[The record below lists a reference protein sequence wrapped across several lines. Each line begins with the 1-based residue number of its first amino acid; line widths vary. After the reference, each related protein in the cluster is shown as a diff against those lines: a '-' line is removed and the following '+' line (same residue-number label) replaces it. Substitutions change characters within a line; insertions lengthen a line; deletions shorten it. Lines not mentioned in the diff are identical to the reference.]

1 MAADC
6 NKPIWSLHLNSK
18 CEISSLAKRR
28 RRRRRC
34 PFALAPSGGVCVSVC
49 VCALCVNVP
58 SRKCQLL
65 CLCAPSA
72 TCSSSVGPW
81 RHKGHKPRLEL
92 QCLFLLLLL
101 SVRLSIC
108 LIWVYATFMLINTFM
123 TCATVSS
130 PFSFPPVAAQV
141 IANLVWISI
150 GQFGLVSAPP
160 AVAKPS
166 QATLESVRSEQK
178 SVNLWGDYGSC
189 E

>member
-18 CEISSLAKRR
+18 CEISSLANRR
-28 RRRRRC
+28 RRRRR

-65 CLCAPSA
+65 CLCAPCA

-160 AVAKPS
+160 AVATPS
-166 QATLESVRSEQK
+166 QVGFSSKWTEV
-178 SVNLWGDYGSC
+178 G
-189 E
+189 

>member
-28 RRRRRC
+28 RRRWR
-34 PFALAPSGGVCVSVC
+34 PFALAPSGGVHSSRLCVF
-49 VCALCVNVP
+49 VCARFAWTCRAGSAN
-58 SRKCQLL
+58 CFA
-65 CLCAPSA
+65 CAPCF
-72 TCSSSVGPW
+72 TCSSSVGPG

-92 QCLFLLLLL
+92 QCLFLLFLLL

-123 TCATVSS
+123 TCTTVSS
-130 PFSFPPVAAQV
+130 PLSPVTAQV

-150 GQFGLVSAPP
+150 GQFGLVSTPP
-160 AVAKPS
+160 AVAKPGQVGICS
-166 QATLESVRSEQK
+166 KWTEV
-178 SVNLWGDYGSC
+178 G
-189 E
+189 

>member
-1 MAADC
+1 MSSLALELRLRRVPRPTCTTLFYLQLAPIDCLMAADC

-28 RRRRRC
+28 RRR
-34 PFALAPSGGVCVSVC
+34 PFALAPSGRVCVC

-92 QCLFLLLLL
+92 QCLFLSFLLLLLLL

-108 LIWVYATFMLINTFM
+108 LI
-123 TCATVSS
+123 
-130 PFSFPPVAAQV
+130 
-141 IANLVWISI
+141 
-150 GQFGLVSAPP
+150 
-160 AVAKPS
+160 
-166 QATLESVRSEQK
+166 
-178 SVNLWGDYGSC
+178 
-189 E
+189 